1 MENIHEKTLTHE
13 KTRNRTRINT
23 KILCSLVFFFA
34 LFSVQPVRAQ
44 TATLYLSP
52 STGNY
57 TVGTTFSV
65 VVKVSSGGI
74 LINAAEGSLIFN
86 TEELNVVSLSKSG
99 SIFTLWTTE
108 PTFSNS
114 AGTIEFEGGTPTS
127 FSGAAGT
134 IVTITFKV
142 KKSATANLNFISGAV
157 LAADGKGTNVLANM
171 SGGTYTLKP
180 GIITPPAEEVPP
192 EEYVA
197 PPTVGAPAA
206 PVIFSLTHS
215 DENKWYSNNDPEFN
229 WQLPPDVTKV
239 SYAIDQNP
247 TTNPKFIAETLIDKV
262 SFADLEDGIWYF
274 HINFKNQYGWGKL
287 THRKVLIDTQPPQQ
301 FQVIVDNENDST
313 NPTPIFLFETTDS
326 LSGIEYYE
334 VILNNQVLE
343 TLTRSSIKDNPYK
356 PLPLAPSK
364 YSLEIKAFD
373 KAGNYTSAFSEI
385 EVLPIETPIITK
397 HPKRLNVGEKL
408 TLEGKSLPEV
418 TILVFIQEKGKKP
431 TTEETNSNEEG
442 NWAFTSK
449 PLEKG
454 EYEAWVQA
462 KDKRGALSLPSE
474 KVSFEI
480 GLPPFLKFGKIAIDY
495 ASIMTT
501 LIVLIVGAVVVIFY
515 TWYRI
520 SLWRKRMKAETKEVA
535 QAVLAAFKALRE
547 EVEEQI
553 EYLDGKPGLT
563 KSEREVRN
571 KLKETLD
578 VSEQFIGKEL
588 KDVEKEL
595 E

>member
-247 TTNPKFIAETLIDKV
+247 TTNPKFVAETLIDKV
-262 SFADLEDGIWYF
+262 SFTDLEDDIWYF

-287 THRKVLIDTQPPQQ
+287 THRKVLIDTEPPKP
-301 FQVIVDNENDST
+301 FEIKVDNGRDPT
-313 NPTPIFLFETTDS
+313 NPTPILHFKTEDD
-326 LSGIEYYE
+326 LSGLEYYE
-334 VILNNQVLE
+334 VQIDE
-343 TLTRSSIKDNPYK
+343 EPAAAAAEIEKNPYQ
-356 PLPLAPSK
+356 PLPQLPGK
-364 YSLEIKAFD
+364 HFVEVRAFD
-373 KAGNYTSAFSEI
+373 KAGNFSSATTEFEI
-385 EVLPIETPIITK
+385 LPIEPPKITK
-397 HPKRLNVGEKL
+397 IPKSIRIGEVLKIEGEAKPEITVRIYIQRLEKEPVIEKV
-408 TLEGKSLPEV
+408 TADLEGKWTLSYE
-418 TILVFIQEKGKKP
+418 
-431 TTEETNSNEEG
+431 
-442 NWAFTSK
+442 K
-449 PLEKG
+449 PLAKG
-454 EYEAWVQA
+454 DYLIWAQA
-462 KDKRGALSLPSE
+462 EDKRGALSYPTKKYPLG
-474 KVSFEI
+474 V
-480 GLPPFLKFGKIAIDY
+480 GLPPFLKIGKIALDY
-495 ASIMTT
+495 LTTMIT
-501 LIVLIVGAVVVIFY
+501 LIILIVGALVVIFY
-515 TWYRI
+515 SWYRI
-520 SLWRKRMKAETKEVA
+520 SLWRKRVRTETKEVS
-535 QAVLAAFKALRE
+535 QSVLSAFRALRD

-553 EYLDGKPGLT
+553 EYLDGKPGMT
-563 KSEREVRN
+563 KDERQVRD
-571 KLKETLD
+571 KLKEALNI
-578 VSEQFIGKEL
+578 SEEFISKEI
-588 KDVEKEL
+588 KDIEKEL

>member
-1 MENIHEKTLTHE
+1 
-13 KTRNRTRINT
+13 
-23 KILCSLVFFFA
+23 
-34 LFSVQPVRAQ
+34 
-44 TATLYLSP
+44 
-52 STGNY
+52 
-57 TVGTTFSV
+57 
-65 VVKVSSGGI
+65 
-74 LINAAEGSLIFN
+74 
-86 TEELNVVSLSKSG
+86 
-99 SIFTLWTTE
+99 
-108 PTFSNS
+108 
-114 AGTIEFEGGTPTS
+114 
-127 FSGAAGT
+127 
-134 IVTITFKV
+134 
-142 KKSATANLNFISGAV
+142 
-157 LAADGKGTNVLANM
+157 
-171 SGGTYTLKP
+171 
-180 GIITPPAEEVPP
+180 
-192 EEYVA
+192 
-197 PPTVGAPAA
+197 
-206 PVIFSLTHS
+206 
-215 DENKWYSNNDPEFN
+215 
-229 WQLPPDVTKV
+229 
-239 SYAIDQNP
+239 
-247 TTNPKFIAETLIDKV
+247 
-262 SFADLEDGIWYF
+262 
-274 HINFKNQYGWGKL
+274 
-287 THRKVLIDTQPPQQ
+287 
-301 FQVIVDNENDST
+301 
-313 NPTPIFLFETTDS
+313 
-326 LSGIEYYE
+326 
-334 VILNNQVLE
+334 
-343 TLTRSSIKDNPYK
+343 
-356 PLPLAPSK
+356 LPLAPSK